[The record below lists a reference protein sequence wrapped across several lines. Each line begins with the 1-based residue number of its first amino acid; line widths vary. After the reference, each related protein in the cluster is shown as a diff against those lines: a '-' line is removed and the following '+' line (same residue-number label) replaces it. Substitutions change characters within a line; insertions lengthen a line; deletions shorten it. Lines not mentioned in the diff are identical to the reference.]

1 MVLELEPVLKD
12 VISEILETM
21 FFAMVEFKDCGR
33 EDRCFDY
40 ESEIELQNHEGRIAI
55 SLQLSE
61 EFTRMI
67 TAGFL
72 GVEEN
77 QVKDEDLLDSMK
89 ELVNMIGGGYS
100 ARINDAAWKLGIP
113 RFRKIGPDPTRR
125 AQAAVR
131 LVLSYLEEPVGSAV
145 LSYLPS

>member
-1 MVLELEPVLKD
+1 VLKD

-77 QVKDEDLLDSMK
+77 QVKDEDLQDSMK

-145 LSYLPS
+145 LSYLPG

>member
-1 MVLELEPVLKD
+1 MVLEWEPVLKD

>member
-61 EFTRMI
+61 EFSRMI

-72 GVEEN
+72 GIEEN
-77 QVKDEDLLDSMK
+77 QVKDEDLRDSMK
-89 ELVNMIGGGYS
+89 ELVNMIGGGYL
-100 ARINDAAWKLGIP
+100 ARIKDAAWKLGIP

-145 LSYLPS
+145 LSYLPG

>member
-1 MVLELEPVLKD
+1 VLKD

-145 LSYLPS
+145 LSYLPG

>member
-1 MVLELEPVLKD
+1 
-12 VISEILETM
+12 M

-145 LSYLPS
+145 LSYLPG

>member
-1 MVLELEPVLKD
+1 MVLESEPMLKD

-21 FFAMVEFKDCGR
+21 FFAMVEFQDCGR
-33 EDRCFDY
+33 GDRCFDY

-61 EFTRMI
+61 GFARMI

-72 GVEEN
+72 GIEEN
-77 QVKDEDLLDSMK
+77 QVKDEDLRDSVK
-89 ELVNMIGGGYS
+89 ELVNMIGGGYH

-113 RFRKIGPDPTRR
+113 RVWKIGSDPTHR

-131 LVLSYLEEPVGSAV
+131 LDFSFFEEPAGSAALSYLAG
-145 LSYLPS
+145 

>member
-1 MVLELEPVLKD
+1 
-12 VISEILETM
+12 M
-21 FFAMVEFKDCGR
+21 FFAMVEFQDCGR

-40 ESEIELQNHEGRIAI
+40 ESEIELLKHEGRIAI

-61 EFTRMI
+61 EFTRTI

-72 GVEEN
+72 GIEEN
-77 QVKDEDLLDSMK
+77 LVKDEDLRDSMK
-89 ELVNMIGGGYS
+89 ELVNMIGGGYL

-113 RFRKIGPDPTRR
+113 RVWKIGPDPTDR

-131 LVLSYLEEPVGSAV
+131 FGLSFLEERVGTAV
-145 LSYLPS
+145 LRYLPS

>member
-1 MVLELEPVLKD
+1 

>member
-1 MVLELEPVLKD
+1 
-12 VISEILETM
+12 
-21 FFAMVEFKDCGR
+21 
-33 EDRCFDY
+33 
-40 ESEIELQNHEGRIAI
+40 
-55 SLQLSE
+55 
-61 EFTRMI
+61 MI

-145 LSYLPS
+145 LSYLPG

>member
-113 RFRKIGPDPTRR
+113 RFRKIGPDPTRK

-145 LSYLPS
+145 LSYLPG